1 MIAVVGATGNTGRA
15 VVKELKQLGEKVL
28 CVVRDPNKARAV
40 LGPDVKTVV
49 AELHDRPA
57 LEKALKGSTRIFVV
71 TGHNPQMAEQQ
82 INVLEAAKA
91 GDAEFIVK
99 VSGGKAVVGPNVE
112 SVVGRGHHEVEEAIR
127 SSGLDWVILRPGL
140 FMQNTLQQAQLIKNE
155 GKMVLPFAKDLPI
168 SFIDV
173 RDTGALG
180 ARIMVDPKP
189 HASKTYEFTGT
200 QTNFKEFAE
209 AFSKELGKTVTYIE
223 ASLEQAKQALKARGL
238 PDWLVA
244 HQLAMARAGA
254 NGAFTPENTR
264 PIKDIVGRDPITAR
278 QFVRDHKQAFA

>member
-15 VVKELKQLGEKVL
+15 VVKELKELGQEVL
-28 CVVRDPNKARAV
+28 CVVRDPNKARTV
-40 LGPDVKTVV
+40 LGPNVKSAV
-49 AELHDRPA
+49 AELHDRGALKKA
-57 LEKALKGSTRIFVV
+57 LEGSKRIFMV
-71 TGHNPQMAEQQ
+71 TGHNPQMGEQQ
-82 INVLEAAKA
+82 INVLEAARA
-91 GDAEFIVK
+91 VGAELIIK
-99 VSGGKAVVGPNVE
+99 VSGGRAVVGSNVE

-127 SSGLDWVILRPGL
+127 KSGLDWVILRPGL

-173 RDTGALG
+173 RDTGAIG
-180 ARIMVDPKP
+180 ARILVDPKP
-189 HASKTYEFTGT
+189 HVSKSYEFTGK
-200 QTNFKEFAE
+200 QTNLAKFAE
-209 AFSKELGKTVTYIE
+209 AFSQELGKTVIYIE
-223 ASLEQAKQALKARGL
+223 ASLEQAGQALKARGL

-254 NGAFTPENTR
+254 KGAFTPEKTE
-264 PIKDIVGRDPITAR
+264 PIKDIVGRDPITTR